1 MRLWFEMFQTWYFCG
16 LNFTDIKK
24 IETFQTI
31 SVDFQK
37 SMKSVK
43 LRENE
48 LEQNA
53 KQEQEYKDEREQL
66 KLALKNST

>member
-1 MRLWFEMFQTWYFCG
+1 
-16 LNFTDIKK
+16 
-24 IETFQTI
+24 
-31 SVDFQK
+31 
-37 SMKSVK
+37 MKSVK

-66 KLALKNST
+66 LKAHT